1 MSSWLPQRTRLS
13 ALLVVT
19 AALLWL
25 QPRLTVDARPA
36 WSGAAVTQPGQADG
50 PICECEGCTS
60 ILVGKRAS
68 ADGST
73 MTSHSCDSTTDR
85 TWMDMVPA
93 QAHRA
98 GETATVW
105 MDPKETKGPNDPDR
119 VPAGE
124 IPQVPQTY
132 KYLNAAYPI
141 MNEHQLAIGE
151 TTFGGKR
158 ELKSDVGIIDCPELY
173 RLVLER
179 ATTAR
184 EAIKIADEL
193 TKQYGYNDYGEA
205 LTFADKDEVWFFE
218 ILGPGRGRK
227 GAVWAAV
234 RIPDDEVAV
243 SANAPRIRKLNLK
256 DADTYMASA
265 NVYTLAEELGWWSA
279 KSGEPFEFC
288 TVYGSRSSLGSRR
301 REWRALSRLA
311 PSLHLDPNSEH
322 YPLSVMP
329 EKKLSVKDVFDVFRD
344 AYEGTPYDMTRTLLK
359 VDRDGKAVKS
369 PVANPFMNNDYLDLF
384 KVTSERTIACKRATY
399 LQVTQSRKWLPDPIG
414 GVVWLGYDN
423 PMTTP
428 HTPFYIGIEQ
438 MPASYMVDGRAKFRR
453 DSAWWAYR
461 QVSQLAFMRWQDM
474 VKDIE
479 KVWRPIEEKAWADQ
493 EKVEAE
499 ALALYKQDP
508 AKARAYLT
516 KYSQDA
522 ANGAV
527 DAYWKLAEDLW
538 SKYTN
543 LF

>member
-1 MSSWLPQRTRLS
+1 MSSWLLLRTRLS
-13 ALLVVT
+13 TLMVIT

-25 QPRLTVDARPA
+25 QPGLAQEAQRPL
-36 WSGAAVTQPGQADG
+36 SLPAAQAEPAEGD
-50 PICECEGCTS
+50 ICECEGCTS
-60 ILVGKRAS
+60 VLVGKGAS

-85 TWMDMVPA
+85 TWMDMVPNQSHKPGA
-93 QAHRA
+93 M
-98 GETATVW
+98 ATLW

-132 KYLNAAYPI
+132 KFLNAAYPI

-158 ELKSDVGIIDCPELY
+158 ELKSDDGIIDCPELY

-179 ATTAR
+179 ARTAR
-184 EAIKIADEL
+184 EAITIADEL
-193 TKQYGYNDYGEA
+193 TRLYGYNDYGEA
-205 LTFADKDEVWFFE
+205 FTFADKDEVWFFE
-218 ILGPGRGRK
+218 IMGPGRGKK

-243 SANAPRIRKLNLK
+243 SANAPRIRKIDLK
-256 DADTYMASA
+256 DPANYMASA
-265 NVYTLAEELGWWSA
+265 NIYTLAEELGWWSA

-288 TVYGSRSSLGSRR
+288 TVYGSRTALGSRR

-311 PSLHLDPNSEH
+311 PSLRLDPNAEH
-322 YPLSVMP
+322 YPLSVKP
-329 EKKLSVKDVFDVFRD
+329 EKKLTVKDVFDIFRD
-344 AYEGTPYDMTRTLLK
+344 TYEGTAYDMTRTLLK
-359 VDRDGKAVKS
+359 VDRDGKAVKN
-369 PVANPFMNNDYLDLF
+369 PVANPFMNNDYLDLL
-384 KVTSERTIACKRATY
+384 KVPSERTIACKRATY
-399 LQVTQSRKWLPDPIG
+399 LSVTQSRKWLPDAIG

-428 HTPFYIGIEQ
+428 HTPFYIGIDQ
-438 MPASYMVDGRAKFRR
+438 MPERYMVDGRAKFRR
-453 DSAWWAYR
+453 DSAWWAFR
-461 QVSQLAFMRWQDM
+461 QVSQLAFFRWQDM

-493 EKVEAE
+493 ATVEAE
-499 ALALYKQDP
+499 AVALYKQDP
-508 AKARAYLT
+508 ARARAYLT
-516 KYSQDA
+516 KYSHDM

>member
-1 MSSWLPQRTRLS
+1 MANWTFLRTRLS
-13 ALLVVT
+13 ALVTIT
-19 AALLWL
+19 AALLWM
-25 QPRLTVDARPA
+25 
-36 WSGAAVTQPGQADG
+36 QPGVAQQAPKPLTLPAVQADQAEG
-50 PICECEGCTS
+50 QVCECEGCTS
-60 ILVGKRAS
+60 VLVGKNAS
-68 ADGST
+68 IDGST

-93 QAHRA
+93 QAHKPGA
-98 GETATVW
+98 MATLW
-105 MDPKETKGPNDPDR
+105 MDPKESKGPNDPDR

-124 IPQVPQTY
+124 IPQVAQTY
-132 KYLNAAYPI
+132 KFLNAAYPI

-179 ATTAR
+179 AKTAR
-184 EAIKIADEL
+184 EAIRIADEL
-193 TKQYGYNDYGEA
+193 TKLYGYNDYGEA
-205 LTFADKDEVWFFE
+205 FTFADKDEVWFFE
-218 ILGPGRGRK
+218 IMGPGRGKK

-243 SANAPRIRKLNLK
+243 SANAPRIRRVDLK
-256 DADTYMASA
+256 DPANYMASA
-265 NVYTLAEELGWWSA
+265 NIYSLAEELGWWSP

-288 TVYGSRSSLGSRR
+288 TVYGTRNALGSRR

-311 PSLHLDPNSEH
+311 PSLRLDPNAEH
-322 YPLSVMP
+322 YPLSVKP
-329 EKKLSVKDVFDVFRD
+329 EKKLSVKDVFDIFRD
-344 AYEGTPYDMTRTLLK
+344 TYEGTPYDMTRTLLK

-369 PVANPFMNNDYLDLF
+369 PVANPFMNNDYLDLL
-384 KVTSERTIACKRATY
+384 KVPSERTIACKRATY
-399 LQVTQSRKWLPDPIG
+399 LSVTQSRKWLPDAVG

-428 HTPFYIGIEQ
+428 HTPFYIGIDQ

-453 DSAWWAYR
+453 DCAWWAFR
-461 QVSQLAFMRWQDM
+461 QVSQLAFFRWQDM

-479 KVWRPIEEKAWADQ
+479 KVWRPIEEKAWAEQ
-493 EKVEAE
+493 AKVEAE
-499 ALALYKQDP
+499 AVALYKQDP

-516 KYSQDA
+516 KYSHDM